1 MELRHLRYFVAV
13 AEESHFGRAA
23 ALLHIAQPPLSQQIK
38 QLEAELGV
46 VLLNR
51 TTRRVELTP
60 AGARFLERARTIL
73 AETEAATLEAKR
85 VSSGEVGSVS
95 VGFVGTATYA
105 VLPRLAQ
112 VVKKELPDL
121 QLDLHGEILT
131 PDLVSGLRDHSL
143 DLAVL
148 RPPVA
153 EADIEVSTLRRERL
167 VAVLPTRHPLAI
179 HSTVDIADLRDET
192 FICYPSHHR
201 SVMYPTLLDAC
212 RTAGFHPRHIQEV
225 SETSTLVVF
234 VAGGLGVALV
244 PESVQNL
251 AVSGASFLPLAGV
264 PPMVELSVATR
275 MGEASPHVRRVMQY
289 LETLVPQMA

>member
-23 ALLHIAQPPLSQQIK
+23 AQLHIAQPPLSQQIK
-38 QLEAELGV
+38 QLETELGV
-46 VLLNR
+46 RLLNR
-51 TTRRVELTP
+51 TTRRVELTA

-73 AETEAATLEAKR
+73 AETESAAIEARR
-85 VSSGEVGSVS
+85 VSSGEVGRVS

-112 VVKKELPDL
+112 VVKRDLPDL
-121 QLDLHGEILT
+121 DLDLHGEILT
-131 PDLVSGLRDHSL
+131 PELVVGLRDHTL

-153 EADIEVSTLRRERL
+153 EADIRVSRLRRERL
-167 VAVLPTRHPLAI
+167 VAVLPTRHPLSANPA
-179 HSTVDIADLRDET
+179 VDLADLRDET

-212 RTAGFHPRHIQEV
+212 RGAGFQPRHIQEV
-225 SETSTLVVF
+225 AETSTLVVF

-244 PESVQNL
+244 PESVQDL
-251 AVSGASFLPLAGV
+251 AVSGASFLPLAGEA
-264 PPMVELSVATR
+264 PTVELSVATR
-275 MGEASPHVRRVMQY
+275 MDESSPHVRRVMHF
-289 LETLVPQMA
+289 LEALVPQMA